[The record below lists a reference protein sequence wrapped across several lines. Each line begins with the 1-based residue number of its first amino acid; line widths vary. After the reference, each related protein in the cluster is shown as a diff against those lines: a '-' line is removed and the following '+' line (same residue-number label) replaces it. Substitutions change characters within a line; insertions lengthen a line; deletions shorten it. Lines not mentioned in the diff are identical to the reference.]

1 MKKRAVVV
9 LALVFVMS
17 LFMASAFAHP
27 PKDLSAS
34 WDATGNKLTVTANH
48 SVNDASKHFILGV
61 TIFEGNKQVLQ
72 KQYTNQSS
80 ADGFRDSF
88 VLEGLAPGTKL
99 RIQIVCNIMGSAER
113 EFVIP

>member
-9 LALVFVMS
+9 LALIFVMALS
-17 LFMASAFAHP
+17 VVPALAHP
-27 PKDLSAS
+27 PKNLSAS
-34 WDATGNKLTVTANH
+34 WDAAGKRLTVTADH

-88 VLEGLAPGTKL
+88 VLEGITSGTKI

-113 EFVIP
+113 ELVIP